1 MIVNFYSF
9 QKKKNST
16 AQPNISSATTL
27 TSVQLK
33 DDTGIMNPVLLIN
46 PNNTALPVPF
56 VPSGFNYAH
65 IPSFGRYYFVTDWT
79 WKTGL
84 WECSLSVDVLASF
97 RTAIGNTSAY
107 VERSAYAYNGN
118 IIDNLYPAKTDV
130 QITSATIAT
139 SWANVAP
146 SGGCYVLGLI
156 NYQPANHI
164 GAVTYYAMTSAN
176 LNSLLAFLFSNNIY
190 QAGSITEIGEDLFK
204 SLFNPFQY
212 VVSCMW
218 FPAAASTYGSTQT
231 TVKVGYW
238 DTGVRAYSVDA
249 LVDVRFITGTIP
261 QHPQAATR
269 GAFLNYA
276 PYTRITLFC
285 PPFGEVPIDA
295 TFTRTGMYLYSKVC
309 IDTITG
315 QATLRVAFRAETS
328 FPYSAKPCIEKTC
341 MMGVPIQLAQV
352 LSDYSGAVNT
362 LTGSVSG
369 GVAGAVMGIIGATV
383 QSAVASQAP
392 KVSTNGANG
401 SFVNFA
407 LEPNLVVEHMLLV
420 DEDNTDLGRPLME
433 TRTINTVPGYLKCAE
448 AHFSGSCFDAEKDAV
463 NNFMVNGFFYE

>member
-1 MIVNFYSF
+1 MVVNLYSF

-16 AQPNISSATTL
+16 KQPTITDATTL

-33 DDTGIMNPVLLIN
+33 DATSIVNPVLLIN
-46 PNNTALPVPF
+46 PSDSALPTPF
-56 VPSGFNYAH
+56 VPSGFNYVH
-65 IPSFGRYYFVTDWT
+65 IPSFGRYYYVTDWN
-79 WKTGL
+79 WINGI
-84 WECSLSVDVLASF
+84 WECYLTVDVLASF
-97 RTAIGNTSAY
+97 KTSIGNMSAY
-107 VERSAYAYNGN
+107 VERSSYTYNTS
-118 IIDNLYPAKTDV
+118 IIDKLYPAKTDIQV
-130 QITSATIAT
+130 TSATIAT

-164 GAVTYYAMTSAN
+164 GAVTYYAMTSAE
-176 LNSLLAFLFSNNIY
+176 LNSLLAYLFSNNIY
-190 QAGSITEIGEDLFK
+190 NAGSITEIGEDLFK

-218 FPAAASTYGSTQT
+218 FPASPSTYGSTQT

-238 DTGVRAYSVDA
+238 DTGVAAYSVDA

-261 QHPQAATR
+261 AHPQAATR
-269 GAFLNYA
+269 GEYLNYA

-295 TFTRTGMYLYSKVC
+295 SFTRTGMYLYSKVA

-315 QATLRVAFRAETS
+315 QATLRVAFRQQQS

-362 LTGSVSG
+362 LTGSLG
-369 GVAGAVMGIIGATV
+369 GGAIGAVMGIIGATV
-383 QSAVASQAP
+383 ESAVASQAP

-420 DEDNTDLGRPLME
+420 DEDNADLGRPLME
-433 TRTINTVPGYLKCAE
+433 KRTLNTIPGYIKCAE
-448 AHFSGSCFDAEKDAV
+448 SHFSGACFDSEKDSI
-463 NNFMVNGFFYE
+463 NTFLVNGFFYE